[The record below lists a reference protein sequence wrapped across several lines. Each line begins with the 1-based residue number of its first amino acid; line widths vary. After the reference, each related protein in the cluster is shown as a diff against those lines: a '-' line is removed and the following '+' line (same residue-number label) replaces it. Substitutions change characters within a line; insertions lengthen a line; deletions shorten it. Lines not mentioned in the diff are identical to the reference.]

1 MTASQQRGRW
11 VLLGMVLFFAA
22 PLVIV
27 LTMHFFNVHPTGA
40 SHGVLVTEAKPL
52 KLPTS
57 AGVDQSKL
65 WQDKWNLL
73 YVAERC
79 EAVCQ
84 QSIAEMRQIHASLEK
99 DIPRV
104 QRVLITAQPTDAS
117 IKQQFPD
124 LVIISDATTNT
135 EVWQQVTALTQS
147 QEASIY
153 LVDPFGN
160 LAMRFPPSL
169 PAKDI
174 RKDLVRL
181 LKYSWAG

>member
-1 MTASQQRGRW
+1 MTVSQQRGRW
-11 VLLGMVLFFAA
+11 VLFGMVLFFAA
-22 PLVIV
+22 PIVIV
-27 LTMHFFNVHPTGA
+27 LLMHFYNVHPTGA
-40 SHGVLVTEAKPL
+40 SHGVLVAEAKPL
-52 KLPTS
+52 LLPTS
-57 AGVDQSKL
+57 AAVEQNKL

-79 EAVCQ
+79 EAQCQ
-84 QSIAEMRQIHASLEK
+84 QKITEMRQIHASLEK

-104 QRVLITAQPTDAS
+104 QRVLITAQPTEAS

-124 LVIISDATTNT
+124 LVIISDTATNT
-135 EVWQQVTALTQS
+135 QVWQQITHLTQS
-147 QEASIY
+147 QEVSIY

-169 PAKDI
+169 PAKDV
-174 RKDLVRL
+174 RKDLLRL